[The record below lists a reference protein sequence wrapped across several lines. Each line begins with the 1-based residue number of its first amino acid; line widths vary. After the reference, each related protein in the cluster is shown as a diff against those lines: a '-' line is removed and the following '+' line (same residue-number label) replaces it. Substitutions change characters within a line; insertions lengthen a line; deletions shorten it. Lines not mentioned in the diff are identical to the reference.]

1 MTHAPPRGLMGKRGW
16 RCVFGG
22 EEPLWY
28 SGLLFP
34 VDPDKLG
41 KWKEP
46 LRALIFFFS
55 VTKTRTSSKA
65 VVGICAGIAFEFLK
79 KESFLI
85 ERKGLIGMEPDLE
98 VMG

>member
-1 MTHAPPRGLMGKRGW
+1 MGKRGW

-28 SGLLFP
+28 SSLLFP
-34 VDPDKLG
+34 VDPDELG
-41 KWKEP
+41 KGEEP
-46 LRALIFFFS
+46 LGALIFFFS
-55 VTKTRTSSKA
+55 VTKTRTSSEA
-65 VVGICAGIAFEFLK
+65 VVWIGAGIAFEFLK

-85 ERKGLIGMEPDLE
+85 EGKGLIGMDPDLE